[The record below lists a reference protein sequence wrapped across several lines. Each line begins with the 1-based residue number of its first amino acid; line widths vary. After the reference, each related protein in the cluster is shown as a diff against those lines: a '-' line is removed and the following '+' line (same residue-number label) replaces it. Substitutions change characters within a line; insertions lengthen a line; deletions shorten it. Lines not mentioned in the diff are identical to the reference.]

1 MVDETTGNRVEISI
15 LFFGA
20 VAEIVGMRSIPH
32 TLFDNTKSNEA
43 LAEVVNKFPKLSSQ
57 KLLFAINQQ
66 YATGDELIND
76 GDELA
81 IFTAVSGG

>member
-1 MVDETTGNRVEISI
+1 MSVTI

-20 VAEIVGMRSIPH
+20 TANVAGERRIELSLTEGL
-32 TLFDNTKSNEA
+32 TSNM
-43 LAEVVNKFPKLSSQ
+43 VVVQILRDIPKLSSH
-57 KLLFAINQQ
+57 KLLFSLNQQ
-66 YATGDELIND
+66 YATGDEIVRD